1 LRYGSRSVADPHA
14 AKIEDPFGLVG
25 TTLDGQYR
33 VDQVV
38 GEGGYGVVY
47 RGWHLSLEQPIAI
60 KALKVLADD
69 RAVQD
74 ALFAKFRDEA
84 KLLYTLSQAS
94 LNIVRSMDFGATT
107 SPNGLWAPY
116 MVLEWL
122 AGKSLADDLSERRH
136 RGLRGRTLD
145 EAFALLEPAA
155 EGLSIAHQRRVAH
168 RDIKPANFFLLEG
181 ESGPRVKVLDFGIA
195 KIVRDNELPG
205 TRSPFASFTWLY
217 AAPEQL
223 DPRVGQSG
231 LATDVYSFALLLTEL
246 LTDRV
251 PVEGRD
257 VVTLLKA
264 ATDVNTRPTPKQRGV
279 NVPDGIEMVCR
290 RALAVD
296 PKARF
301 ANIGELWAALIAA
314 RRSSVPTA
322 MIPATPAGGVMT
334 TPSTTSSMP
343 QKSMSRPSQP
353 QSAPPQP
360 STGPGVFIPSGVL
373 LGPTLASPQGP
384 PPHVPPPHG
393 PPPGP
398 PGYAPTYQSAGHGP
412 PFGRATTV
420 PGSAPMMTHAQQ
432 MSPPLMTPPPGAA
445 PYPQQRRMVPSSGTS
460 LPVILAVIGLVVGLL
475 FVATCGAIH
484 AACN

>member
-1 LRYGSRSVADPHA
+1 MAGPN
-14 AKIEDPFGLVG
+14 AKIEDPFELVG
-25 TTLDGQYR
+25 RTLEKTYR

-38 GEGGYGVVY
+38 GEGGFGVVY

-69 RAVQD
+69 HAIQD
-74 ALFAKFRDEA
+74 ALYAKFRDEA

-94 LNIVRSMDFGATT
+94 LNIVRSMDFGSVT

-122 AGKSLADDLSERRH
+122 AGRSLADDLSERRH
-136 RGLRGRTLD
+136 RGQHGRSLD

-155 EGLSIAHQRRVAH
+155 DALSIAHQRRVAH
-168 RDIKPANFFLLEG
+168 RDIKPANFFLLENDG
-181 ESGPRVKVLDFGIA
+181 GPRVKVLDFGIA

-223 DPRVGQSG
+223 DPRIGQSG

-264 ATDVNTRPTPKQRGV
+264 ATDVNTRPTPRQRGV
-279 NVPDGIEMVCR
+279 NVPDSIEAVCR
-290 RALAVD
+290 RALSVD
-296 PKARF
+296 PKARY

-314 RRSSVPTA
+314 RRSSAPQPPPVIAHTPSGGVYVPPPSALQHTA
-322 MIPATPAGGVMT
+322 MPISPRDPTG
-334 TPSTTSSMP
+334 P
-343 QKSMSRPSQP
+343 QQP
-353 QSAPPQP
+353 Q
-360 STGPGVFIPSGVL
+360 GPGVFIPSGAL
-373 LGPTLASPQGP
+373 LGPPQGP
-384 PPHVPPPHG
+384 PPRTGPQG
-393 PPPGP
+393 PPPGAPP
-398 PGYAPTYQSAGHGP
+398 PGYAPTHPSAAGYPP
-412 PFGRATTV
+412 PFATTNV
-420 PGSAPMMTHAQQ
+420 PGSGGPMMPHASQL
-432 MSPPLMTPPPGAA
+432 SPPRMTPPPG
-445 PYPQQRRMVPSSGTS
+445 PPMPQMPQMMPHQQRRMAPPASSS
-460 LPVILAVIGLVVGLL
+460 LPVILAVIGIVIGLM